1 MKTKVTDLKVEVT
14 DIKKSVISF
23 TVCTKDVKELPD
35 ITKPVMVEITP
46 VKKKR
51 SLNANAYAWAMM
63 DKIAKVV
70 QSTKEEIYRHAIKE
84 VGVFTDIAVKAE
96 GYEKL
101 KDSWERKGIGYICE
115 KIDGTSYVIDC
126 RMYYGSS
133 TYNSSEMAR
142 LIDWIV
148 GEAESLG
155 IETITPKDRG
165 LLIEAWRR
173 EHDL

>member
-1 MKTKVTDLKVEVT
+1 MKTKVNLKVEVA
-14 DIKKSVISF
+14 DVKKAVISF
-23 TVCTKDVKELPD
+23 TVYADDIKELPD

-51 SLNANAYAWAMM
+51 SLNANAYAWALM

-173 EHDL
+173 EHDI

>member
-1 MKTKVTDLKVEVT
+1 MKTKVTDLKVEIA
-14 DIKKSVISF
+14 DIKKSVVSF
-23 TVCTKDVKELPD
+23 TVYTEKINELPD
-35 ITKPVMVEITP
+35 ISKPVMVEITP
-46 VKKKR
+46 ERKKR
-51 SLNANAYAWAMM
+51 SLNANAYAWLLM
-63 DKIAKVV
+63 DKIAKAIR
-70 QSTKEEIYRHAIKE
+70 STKEEIYRHAIKE

-101 KDSWERKGIGYICE
+101 KDTWERKGIGYLCE
-115 KIDGTSYVIDC
+115 KIDGTAYVIDC

-133 TYNSSEMAR
+133 GYNSSEMAR

-148 GEAESLG
+148 DEAESLG

-173 EHDL
+173 EHDI

>member
-1 MKTKVTDLKVEVT
+1 MKTKVNLKVEVA
-14 DIKKSVISF
+14 DVKKAVISF
-23 TVCTKDVKELPD
+23 TVYADDIKELPD

-51 SLNANAYAWAMM
+51 SLNANAYAWALM

-70 QSTKEEIYRHAIKE
+70 QSTKEEIYKHAIKE
-84 VGVFTDIAVKAE
+84 VGVFTDIAVRAE
-96 GYEKL
+96 GYNKL
-101 KDSWERKGIGYICE
+101 KTEWERKGIGYLTEIISE
-115 KIDGTSYVIDC
+115 TSFVVDC

-148 GEAESLG
+148 DEAESLG
-155 IETITPKDRG
+155 IETITSKDRG

-173 EHDL
+173 EHDV

>member
-1 MKTKVTDLKVEVT
+1 MKTKVNLKVEVT
-14 DIKKSVISF
+14 DVKKAVVSF
-23 TVCTKDVKELPD
+23 TVYTKDINELPD

-70 QSTKEEIYRHAIKE
+70 QSTKEEIYKRAIKA
-84 VGVFTDIAVKAE
+84 VGVFADIAVKAE

-101 KDSWERKGIGYICE
+101 KDTWERKGIGYICE
-115 KIDGTSYVIDC
+115 KIDGTAYVIDC

-142 LIDWIV
+142 LINWIV

-173 EHDL
+173 EHDI

>member
-1 MKTKVTDLKVEVT
+1 ME
-14 DIKKSVISF
+14 
-23 TVCTKDVKELPD
+23 
-35 ITKPVMVEITP
+35 
-46 VKKKR
+46 
-51 SLNANAYAWAMM
+51 
-63 DKIAKVV
+63 
-70 QSTKEEIYRHAIKE
+70 
-84 VGVFTDIAVKAE
+84 
-96 GYEKL
+96 
-101 KDSWERKGIGYICE
+101 WERKGLGYLTEIISE
-115 KIDGTSYVIDC
+115 TSFVTDC

-173 EHDL
+173 EHDI